1 MNKYNAFLINIIN
14 EIEVSLKKSVSNM
27 LHGGLFHYLDYFLA
41 SGVCVS
47 KGTCNRTLSF
57 IVNKKNQ
64 SLSFWTNFE
73 YVLGQFLF
81 YLKF

>member
-27 LHGGLFHYLDYFLA
+27 LHGGLFHDLDYFLA
-41 SGVCVS
+41 SGVCIS

-57 IVNKKNQ
+57 IVNKKI
-64 SLSFWTNFE
+64 SLSFWTNFKF
-73 YVLGQFLF
+73 VLGQFLF